1 MSPRGYDVH
10 GLTAAYALDALEE
23 ADRAEVEAHL
33 AECEDCRRDL
43 RDFRE
48 TAARLGAAEA
58 AGPPEGLWEKV
69 EAEAARTRQ
78 LPPRAAASGADAGT
92 GGGDTGDADGGASGG
107 DGRPSGRDGD
117 GSGATVV
124 PIRSR
129 VIRRLPWAVA
139 AAAVAVAVVLGAVS
153 VDQARRMGELQE
165 HTAEVEA
172 LLAAPDTEKMDR
184 PVSESEANATVFASG
199 DHDTMMIMVKGLPPA
214 PDGKAYQLWYVDED
228 GMRSAGML
236 EEDGQGML
244 TGMVKGMSGATQLG
258 ITMEPD
264 TGMPEPSKEPMKVDV

>member
-10 GLTAAYALDALEE
+10 GLMAAYALDALDGSE
-23 ADRAEVEAHL
+23 RAEVEAHVD
-33 AECEDCRRDL
+33 ECEDCRRDL
-43 RDFRE
+43 HDFRE

-58 AGPPEGLWEKV
+58 VGPTEELWGRIRAQ
-69 EAEAARTRQ
+69 AERTRQ
-78 LPPRAAASGADAGT
+78 LPPEASGAE
-92 GGGDTGDADGGASGG
+92 
-107 DGRPSGRDGD
+107 DGD
-117 GSGATVV
+117 GPEGGARVV
-124 PIRSR
+124 PLRSR
-129 VIRRLPWAVA
+129 LVRRLPWAVA
-139 AAAVAVAVVLGAVS
+139 AAAAAVALVLGAVT
-153 VDQARRMGELQE
+153 VDQERRMRELQE

-172 LLAAPDTEKMDR
+172 LLAAPGTEKMDR
-184 PVSESEANATVFASG
+184 PVSESDAQATVFASN

-264 TGMPEPSKEPMKVDV
+264 TGMPEPSKDPMKVDV

>member
-10 GLTAAYALDALEE
+10 GLTAAYALDALDE
-23 ADRAEVEAHL
+23 AERAEVEAHL
-33 AECEDCRRDL
+33 EECEDCRRDL
-43 RDFRE
+43 REFRE
-48 TAARLGAAEA
+48 TAARLGGAEA
-58 AGPPEGLWEKV
+58 VGPPEGLWEKV
-69 EAEAARTRQ
+69 RAEAARTRQ
-78 LPPRAAASGADAGT
+78 LPPKAAGDAQAEAGPVSGA
-92 GGGDTGDADGGASGG
+92 GGDASGG
-107 DGRPSGRDGD
+107 DDRRSGGDGD
-117 GSGATVV
+117 GSGANVV
-124 PIRSR
+124 PLRSR
-129 VIRRLPWAVA
+129 VVRNLPWAVA
-139 AAAVAVAVVLGAVS
+139 AAAVAVALVLGAVT
-153 VDQARRMGELQE
+153 VDQARRMDDLRA

-184 PVSESEANATVFASG
+184 PVSESDASATVFASG

-214 PDGKAYQLWYVDED
+214 PDGKAYQLWYVDDE

-236 EEDGQGML
+236 EEDGDGMV

>member
-23 ADRAEVEAHL
+23 AERAEVEAHL
-33 AECEDCRRDL
+33 EECEDCRRDL

-58 AGPPEGLWEKV
+58 VGPPDGLWERVK
-69 EAEAARTRQ
+69 AEAARTRQ
-78 LPPRAAASGADAGT
+78 LPPTAAGEAQAHADAVSGS
-92 GGGDTGDADGGASGG
+92 GDASESAGG
-107 DGRPSGRDGD
+107 DGPTDRDGD
-117 GSGATVV
+117 GSGAKVI
-124 PIRSR
+124 PLRSR
-129 VIRRLPWAVA
+129 VVRRLPWAVA
-139 AAAVAVAVVLGAVS
+139 AAAVAVALVLGAVT
-153 VDQARRMGELQE
+153 VDQARRMDDLQA

-172 LLAAPDTEKMDR
+172 LLAAPGTEKMDR
-184 PVSESEANATVFASG
+184 PVSESDANATVFASG

-214 PDGKAYQLWYVDED
+214 PDGKAYQLWYVDDD

-236 EEDGQGML
+236 EEDGDGML

>member
-10 GLTAAYALDALEE
+10 GLTAAYALDALEGDE
-23 ADRAEVEAHL
+23 RAEVEAHL
-33 AECEDCRRDL
+33 EECEDCRRDL

-48 TAARLGAAEA
+48 TAARLGTAEA
-58 AGPPEGLWEKV
+58 VGPPEGLWGKV
-69 EAEAARTRQ
+69 KAEAARTRQ
-78 LPPRAAASGADAGT
+78 LPPKAAEAGSEAGT
-92 GGGDTGDADGGASGG
+92 GARSGGSASDG
-107 DGRPSGRDGD
+107 DGRPSDGD
-117 GSGATVV
+117 GDGGGPGATVI
-124 PIRSR
+124 PFRSR
-129 VIRRLPWAVA
+129 VVRGLPWAVA
-139 AAAVAVAVVLGAVS
+139 AAAVAVAVALGAVT
-153 VDQARRMGELQE
+153 VDQARRMDDLQA

-172 LLAAPDTEKMDR
+172 LLAAPGTERMDR

-214 PDGKAYQLWYVDED
+214 PEGKAYQLWYVDGD